1 MDPIDPFVIRLD
13 NFDFAPKALVR
24 RGKLWGTVIKRVAT
38 DDGRTGYLV
47 QLPEPVTTL
56 QGWRPRRVGYLVVT
70 PRDPGDEIVAT
81 SYNVTVEISYVL
93 DPAVVRA
100 EGYRQGQADYV
111 ALGHASA
118 GMTQY

>member
-56 QGWRPRRVGYLVVT
+56 QGWRPRRIGYLVVT
-70 PRDPGDEIVAT
+70 PRDPGDEIAAA
-81 SYNVTVEISYVL
+81 SYNVVVEISYVL
-93 DPAVVRA
+93 DLAVVRA
-100 EGYRQGQADYV
+100 EGFRQDQADYV
-111 ALGHASA
+111 AIGHASA

>member
-1 MDPIDPFVIRLD
+1 VDPFVIRLD
-13 NFDFAPKALVR
+13 NFDFAPKALER

-47 QLPEPVTTL
+47 QLAEPVTTL
-56 QGWRPRRVGYLVVT
+56 QGWRPRRVAYLVVT
-70 PRDPGDEIVAT
+70 PRDPGDEIVTT
-81 SYNVTVEISYVL
+81 SYNVVVEIFYVL

-100 EGYRQGQADYV
+100 EGFRQGQADYV

-118 GMTQY
+118 GMAQY